1 MIDKNI
7 IRKEIRTLRE
17 NLSKIEKE
25 KFEKIIL
32 EKFFNLKELQESKV
46 VMSYMDFKNEVS
58 TYEIN
63 KSFLESKKRVLIP
76 KISDDK
82 SEIYPVIFSDEMNL
96 NSFGIY
102 ESNERY
108 YGEDIDIVIVPGIV
122 FNLRGY
128 RIGFGKGYYDK
139 FLSGRKEKN
148 ILKISLAY
156 DFQIDDRFIEE
167 KHDIPIDILIT
178 DKRIIRF

>member
-1 MIDKNI
+1 MADKNR
-7 IRKEIRTLRE
+7 IRKEIRNLRE
-17 NLSKIEKE
+17 SLLKVEKE
-25 KFEKIIL
+25 KYEKIIL
-32 EKFFNLKELQESKV
+32 EKFFNLEELQDSRV

-63 KSFLESKKRVLIP
+63 KSFLENRKKVLIP
-76 KISDDK
+76 KISEDK
-82 SEIYPVIFSDEMNL
+82 SEIYPVVFSDEMSL

-102 ESNERY
+102 ESDERY
-108 YGEDIDIVIVPGIV
+108 CGDDIDIVIVPGIA

-128 RIGFGKGYYDK
+128 RVGFGKGYYDR
-139 FLSGRKEKN
+139 FLSDRKEKN

-167 KHDIPIDILIT
+167 SHDIPIDILIT

>member
-1 MIDKNI
+1 MNNKNI

-46 VMSYMDFKNEVS
+46 IMSYMDFKNEVS
-58 TYEIN
+58 TYRIN
-63 KSFLESKKRVLIP
+63 KTFLENKKKVLIP

-82 SEIYPVIFSDEMNL
+82 SEIYPVIFSDEMCL

-102 ESNERY
+102 ESDERY

-139 FLSGRKEKN
+139 FLSSRKKEN

-167 KHDIPIDILIT
+167 NHDVPIDILIT

>member
-1 MIDKNI
+1 M
-7 IRKEIRTLRE
+7 
-17 NLSKIEKE
+17 
-25 KFEKIIL
+25 
-32 EKFFNLKELQESKV
+32 
-46 VMSYMDFKNEVS
+46 
-58 TYEIN
+58 
-63 KSFLESKKRVLIP
+63 LIP

-82 SEIYPVIFSDEMNL
+82 SEIYPVIFSDEMSL

-102 ESNERY
+102 ESDERY
-108 YGEDIDIVIVPGIV
+108 YGEDIDTVIVPGIV

-139 FLSGRKEKN
+139 FLSGRKEKK

-167 KHDIPIDILIT
+167 SHDIPIDILIT